1 MRIARGRTG
10 HRHRAAGVV
19 AAALL
24 ASAFPAAV
32 AQGLAPCAQP
42 LGRIVSVQGAAELS
56 RAAANPSSVVAET
69 PLCAGDRLVVRSRG
83 RVAVLLNNQTVMRLD
98 EGASLTLTDAG
109 EAGGLQIEG
118 LRGRLHVISRT
129 PRRFRVTTPFLNAS
143 VDGTEFHVAV
153 TGDSSA
159 VQVFE
164 GVVTASNDAGSVRVS
179 SGEQVVA
186 SARYGAP
193 RVQLVVRPRD
203 AVAWTIHVPTV
214 VRLDD
219 RRPPQGGLLEPLRR
233 RAVELARDGRP
244 AEALE
249 VLESAPADTGDL
261 AVQRSSLLLQL
272 GRVEEARR
280 LIADVQQSDPRN
292 SDAIALQ
299 AMIAVVEN
307 DRDGAIALASEAVA
321 RAPGA
326 PAAGIALSY
335 ARQARFDIDGARA
348 SVAAVVQHAPDHAL
362 AWARL
367 AEIELALGNLD
378 GALDAAERAVT
389 LDASVAKARMVLG
402 FANLVRVDP
411 AAAQTAFDD
420 AIRLDQSDPLP
431 WLGRG
436 LAKIRRGD
444 LVAGRED
451 IEVAAVLDPLNST
464 TRSYLGKAYHDER
477 RDARAQTQ
485 LELAKQL
492 DPLDPTP
499 YLYDAIRKQAANR
512 PREALEDFERSIELN
527 DNRAVYRSRLLLDE
541 DQASRMSGIARI
553 HEALG
558 LDRLALVEAVR
569 SSLLDPTG
577 YASRL
582 FLADAF
588 GQQERQEI
596 MRASELLRAQLLQ
609 PANSMPVAPQLSFG
623 GPGLLASP
631 VVGRTGLNDYSRLL
645 ERDGFRAYLAAYA
658 GNLQTAAD
666 LALLSV
672 LMGRTAISV
681 GQFHFE
687 TAGFR
692 PNSDSRHDLYNLF
705 VQTDI
710 SPRLSV
716 QAELRDRSTEAGDL
730 ALRGDPD
737 AFDGALRRTFTN
749 HNWRL
754 GLRYGPT
761 ADRDVLFSAVGG
773 RLSDRQL
780 LPSVDLGGCVTD
792 ILGLNTN
799 RGSQVEVEYISRA
812 APIGLSVGASGYRI
826 RSQTQI
832 LFPGSC
838 LPNQQL
844 SSTDRGVSL
853 FATGTLKLHQGL
865 SLIVGASRDRIRDG
879 NLDAQRWS
887 PRLGLISDWNR
898 RLTLRASVARSVKPA
913 LFASQTLRPT
923 SVLGFPTFAD
933 DTNGSLAK
941 HKALALDSRIADH
954 WRVGLE
960 FSNRDTDFALNTLD
974 QPSFVRP
981 HNQSRLMYL
990 YWLPRASALSL
1001 AATYLRNGTRLA
1013 SEEALPAGVPSRL
1026 VTSRLPVD
1034 LRLRLPSGWMGSVL
1048 AQAVQ
1053 QRADIPAES
1062 AVGRRS
1068 SFALLDASVGYRFR
1082 GGSASIDLAVRN
1094 MLNRRFTYTDESF
1107 LAAEPSS
1114 PPFLPRRTVIAR
1126 ISVDL

>member
-1 MRIARGRTG
+1 MGNVRRRTG
-10 HRHRAAGVV
+10 HRQRAAGWFT
-19 AAALL
+19 ASWLMAAL
-24 ASAFPAAV
+24 PAAI
-32 AQGLAPCAQP
+32 AQGLAPCTQP
-42 LGRIVSVQGAAELS
+42 LGRIVSVQGAADVS
-56 RAAANPSSVVAET
+56 RAAAAPVAVAADT
-69 PLCAGDRLVVRSRG
+69 PLCAGDHLVVRSRG

-98 EGASLTLTDAG
+98 EGASLTLTEAG
-109 EAGGLQIEG
+109 EPGGLQVEG

-143 VDGTEFHVAV
+143 VDGTEFHVAA
-153 TGDSSA
+153 TSSSSA

-179 SGEQVVA
+179 SGEQAVA
-186 SARYGAP
+186 RARYDAP
-193 RVQLVVRPRD
+193 RVQVVVRPKD
-203 AVAWTIHVPTV
+203 AVAWTVHVPTV
-214 VRLDD
+214 VSLDD
-219 RRPPQGGLLEPLRR
+219 RRPLQAGPLEPRLQ
-233 RAVELARDGRP
+233 RAAELVRDGRP

-249 VLESAPADTGDL
+249 LLESAPAAGDL

-280 LIADVQQSDPRN
+280 LIAGVLQNDPRD
-292 SDAIALQ
+292 SDASALR
-299 AMIAVVEN
+299 AMIAVVDN
-307 DRDGAIALASEAVA
+307 DRDAAIALASEAVA
-321 RAPGA
+321 WAPGA

-367 AEIELALGNLD
+367 AELELALANLD
-378 GALDAAERAVT
+378 GALDAAERAVA
-389 LDASVAKARMVLG
+389 LDAGVAKARTVLG
-402 FANLVRVDP
+402 FAQLVRVDP
-411 AAAQTAFDD
+411 AAAQTAFDS

-436 LAKIRRGD
+436 LARIRRGD

-499 YLYDAIRKQAANR
+499 YLYDAIRKQAANQ

-558 LDRLALVEAVR
+558 FDRLALVEAVR

-596 MRASELLRAQLLQ
+596 MRSSELLRAQLLQ
-609 PANSMPVAPQLSFG
+609 PVNSMPVAPQLSFG
-623 GPGLLASP
+623 GPGFLASP
-631 VVGRTGLNDYSRLL
+631 IVGRTGINDYSRLL

-672 LMGRTAISV
+672 LKGRTAVSV

-687 TAGFR
+687 TSGFR

-705 VQTDI
+705 AQTDI
-710 SPRLSV
+710 SPALSV
-716 QAELRDRSTEAGDL
+716 QAELRDRTTEAGDL
-730 ALRGDPD
+730 ALRGDPA

-754 GLRYGPT
+754 GLRYGPS
-761 ADRDVLFSAVGG
+761 ADRDILFSAGGG
-773 RLSDRQL
+773 RLNDRQL

-792 ILGLNTN
+792 ILGVNTN
-799 RGSQVEVEYISRA
+799 RGTQVEAEYISRD
-812 APIGLSVGASGYRI
+812 APIWLSVGASGYRV

-853 FATGTLKLHQGL
+853 FATGTLNLRQGL
-865 SLIVGASRDRIRDG
+865 SLIVGASRDRVRDG
-879 NLDAQRWS
+879 NLDVQRWS

-923 SVLGFPTFAD
+923 SVLGFPILAD

-941 HKALALDSRIADH
+941 HRAVALDSRIADH
-954 WRVGLE
+954 WRVGFE

-974 QPSFVRP
+974 QPTFVRP
-981 HNQSRLMYL
+981 HNQSRLAYL

-1001 AATYLRNGTRLA
+1001 AATYVRSGTRLA

-1062 AVGRRS
+1062 IVGRRS

-1094 MLNRRFTYTDESF
+1094 LLNRRFTYTDESF